1 VSAWQGERAVADGA
15 GGWFVG
21 GSFALIGGVRCPN
34 LARIRRDG
42 SVDRSFC
49 PRPQG
54 DVRALAMAGSRL
66 YVSGWFER
74 IAGAARYHVAA
85 LDVGS
90 GQATGFRVTDAP
102 SPVVQLVVSPMA
114 VYARGGSY
122 FCDLVAFDPTSGR
135 HDPARG
141 PETA

>member
-1 VSAWQGERAVADGA
+1 
-15 GGWFVG
+15 
-21 GSFALIGGVRCPN
+21 
-34 LARIRRDG
+34 
-42 SVDRSFC
+42 
-49 PRPQG
+49 
-54 DVRALAMAGSRL
+54 MAGSRL

-122 FCDLVAFDPTSGR
+122 FCDLVASIRRAGDTILLLDQKPR
-135 HDPARG
+135 NHPVQNV
-141 PETA
+141 